1 MIDLGYS
8 ELLKQKIFEV
18 DAFSFNSLAIEIF
31 HFQYQ
36 HNKVYQQYVDLLKIE
51 VQAIK
56 HINQIPFLPISF
68 FKSHVVNINH
78 SAEKIFESSGTT
90 TSIASKHFVSDISL
104 YQNSFIKCFEL
115 FFGNIQQYT
124 FLGLLPSYLERNN
137 SSLVYM
143 VQYFMQ
149 LSNKKNNGFYLHNY
163 DELRQVINTLEETKQ
178 PYLLFGVTYAL
189 LQMAEKFPIKMNY
202 GKIIETGGM
211 KGRGKELIREDL
223 HHILKQAF
231 GLPHIY
237 SEYGMTELLSQ
248 AYLMENGNFCPP
260 PWMKILIRN
269 TYNPFEYLEN
279 GQSGALNV
287 IDLANLF
294 SCCFIETQDTGT
306 VNADGFFE
314 VTGRMDNSEIRG
326 CNLLES

>member
-1 MIDLGYS
+1 
-8 ELLKQKIFEV
+8 
-18 DAFSFNSLAIEIF
+18 
-31 HFQYQ
+31 
-36 HNKVYQQYVDLLKIE
+36 
-51 VQAIK
+51 
-56 HINQIPFLPISF
+56 
-68 FKSHVVNINH
+68 
-78 SAEKIFESSGTT
+78 
-90 TSIASKHFVSDISL
+90 
-104 YQNSFIKCFEL
+104 
-115 FFGNIQQYT
+115 
-124 FLGLLPSYLERNN
+124 
-137 SSLVYM
+137 
-143 VQYFMQ
+143 MQ

-202 GKIIETGGM
+202 GEIIETGGM

-248 AYLMENGNFCPP
+248 AYLMDKDNFCPP

-294 SCCFIETQDTGT
+294 SCCFIETQDNGI
-306 VNADGFFE
+306 VNADGFFK